1 VPIINV
7 PLDVPDD
14 IFAGLET
21 GELTRYGG
29 VVRDAAG
36 TIVKHLKDGLFSED
50 SSDKAIGGKGSKI
63 VVAGLAV
70 AAVAAIGVAAYKVVT
85 GRKQGAEAP
94 ECVRKF
100 TTSLGT
106 YLDAARAGNL
116 GADDIEMVIADLD
129 AVKAESDSGR
139 IAVDFAVD
147 RWQEL
152 IRLVAEHTRK
162 LAAANGIGV
171 GDLRELS
178 YPSDGNVI
186 VDLRRYLEAQRK
198 IYKNAA

>member
-1 VPIINV
+1 MPIINV

-36 TIVKHLKDGLFSED
+36 TIVKHLQDGLFSENTAE
-50 SSDKAIGGKGSKI
+50 KATGGKGSKI
-63 VVAGLAV
+63 VVASLAV
-70 AAVAAIGVAAYKVVT
+70 AAVVAIGVAAYKVVT

-106 YLDAARAGNL
+106 YLDAARAGKL
-116 GADDIEMVIADLD
+116 GVDEVELVITDLD

-139 IAVDFAVD
+139 ITVDFAID

-152 IRLVAEHTRK
+152 TRMVAEHTRK
-162 LAAANGIGV
+162 LAAANGIGAS
-171 GDLRELS
+171 DLRELS
-178 YPSDGNVI
+178 NPSNVI
-186 VDLRRYLEAQRK
+186 VELRCYLEAQRK
-198 IYKNAA
+198 IYRNAA

>member
-1 VPIINV
+1 LPIINV

-36 TIVKHLKDGLFSED
+36 SIVKHLQDGLFSEGTA
-50 SSDKAIGGKGSKI
+50 DKATGGKSSKI

-70 AAVAAIGVAAYKVVT
+70 AAVAAVGVAVYRVVT
-85 GRKQGAEAP
+85 GRKQIAEAP

-100 TTSLGT
+100 TTSLGA

-116 GADDIEMVIADLD
+116 GVDDLELVIADLD
-129 AVKAESDSGR
+129 AVEAESDSGR
-139 IAVDFAVD
+139 ISVDFAVD

-162 LAAANGIGV
+162 LAEANDV
-171 GDLRELS
+171 RASDLHELS

-198 IYKNAA
+198 IYRNAV